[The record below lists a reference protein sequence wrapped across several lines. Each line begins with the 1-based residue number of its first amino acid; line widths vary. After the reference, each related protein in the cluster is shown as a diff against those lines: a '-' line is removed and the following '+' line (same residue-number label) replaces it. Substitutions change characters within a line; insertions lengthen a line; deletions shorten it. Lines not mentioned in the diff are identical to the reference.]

1 MSDWTSSASMSP
13 FDKTRTYAVTTAT
26 TSAAENGSKVR
37 KKFEIEAVRKKPSQ
51 NEIESVRKKTS
62 HNEIESVRKKTT
74 QNEIENVRMNE
85 MEHIPSAPSS
95 ELFELLCRLQSSRLD
110 DQRCS
115 LPMTSAVP
123 GNPNSQVAARMTP
136 SKIALQVR

>member
-1 MSDWTSSASMSP
+1 MSEWTSSSSMSP

-37 KKFEIEAVRKKPSQ
+37 KKFEIETVRKKTSQ
-51 NEIESVRKKTS
+51 SDIETVRKKTSQNEIETVRKNPNEIESVRK
-62 HNEIESVRKKTT
+62 
-74 QNEIENVRMNE
+74 NE

-123 GNPNSQVAARMTP
+123 GNPNSQVVTRMTP
-136 SKIALQVR
+136 SKIALQV